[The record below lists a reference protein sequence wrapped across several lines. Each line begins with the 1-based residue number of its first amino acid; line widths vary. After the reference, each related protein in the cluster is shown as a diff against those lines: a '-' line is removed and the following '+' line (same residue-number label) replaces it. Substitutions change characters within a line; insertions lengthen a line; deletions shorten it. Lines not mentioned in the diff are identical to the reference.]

1 MTYQHLTA
9 RRSLSLWAAASAI
22 ALISAFATGC
32 SAPSTKASSSVPE
45 EATSPSYDMTPVDS
59 TQSDKA
65 DKFIY
70 ALSRGG
76 DGTAAK
82 YVSRSTR
89 FNWNKVK
96 AGVEGCRLTTSWYS
110 PSSGSTISGE
120 LTCSDGDMVAVD
132 MTFDS
137 SNMITEVYG
146 QGVYREF
153 DSTIAGN

>member
-1 MTYQHLTA
+1 MSQ
-9 RRSLSLWAAASAI
+9 
-22 ALISAFATGC
+22 
-32 SAPSTKASSSVPE
+32 
-45 EATSPSYDMTPVDS
+45 VDS

-65 DKFIY
+65 SKFIR

-76 DGTAAK
+76 DGTAAQ

-96 AGVEGCRLTTSWYS
+96 AGIEGCRLTTSWYS

-120 LTCSDGDMVAVD
+120 LTCSDDDSVAVD

-137 SNMITEVYG
+137 KNMIIKVLG
-146 QGVYREF
+146 QGAYREF
-153 DSTIAGN
+153 DSSVPGI